1 MVETSQTLI
10 AEVSPMMKACCRS
23 AARWK
28 SLLLIHRGDF
38 LLPKETILSSEGER
52 SLTTRGIE
60 VRDNEGSKGLTMAAL
75 PKEEA
80 VAVTGVWGCC
90 DVEEFGHRARKVED

>member
-1 MVETSQTLI
+1 
-10 AEVSPMMKACCRS
+10 
-23 AARWK
+23 
-28 SLLLIHRGDF
+28 
-38 LLPKETILSSEGER
+38 
-52 SLTTRGIE
+52 LTTRGIE

-80 VAVTGVWGCC
+80 VAVTGVWGCF

>member
-1 MVETSQTLI
+1 
-10 AEVSPMMKACCRS
+10 
-23 AARWK
+23 
-28 SLLLIHRGDF
+28 
-38 LLPKETILSSEGER
+38 LSSEGER

-80 VAVTGVWGCC
+80 VAVTGVWVAVMWRSSGTGQGRLKIESRPEIQRRC
-90 DVEEFGHRARKVED
+90 GLARAEMK

>member
-1 MVETSQTLI
+1 M
-10 AEVSPMMKACCRS
+10 
-23 AARWK
+23 
-28 SLLLIHRGDF
+28 
-38 LLPKETILSSEGER
+38 
-52 SLTTRGIE
+52 TTRGIE